1 MNTVLKLFKLDK
13 DNQGKFFPSIQ
24 KALQHV
30 KELHISSLNMGK
42 SYFMIK
48 IVFSRREEKV

>member
-24 KALQHV
+24 KDLQHV
-30 KELHISSLNMGK
+30 KELQVSSPLNMGK
-42 SYFMIK
+42 SYFMI
-48 IVFSRREEKV
+48 